1 MEWYK
6 DNGRDK
12 EARADCL
19 STVQS
24 GLSDSIYQWALF
36 SQIHFGVQWLKRLKG
51 ISGVCYVDLD
61 LTDNKN
67 YALRLAGMQPS
78 ASGAMYMAKH
88 PG

>member
-1 MEWYK
+1 MKWYK

-12 EARADCL
+12 ESRADHL
-19 STVQS
+19 STAQS
-24 GLSDSIYQWALF
+24 GLSDNIYQWALF
-36 SQIHFGVQWLKRLKG
+36 SQIHFGVQWLKRLRG

-61 LTDNKN
+61 LIDNKN

-78 ASGAMYMAKH
+78 ASGAMSMAKC